1 MAILGLEAVVLVH
14 PLEFESVFGFRE
26 LGPWVVGVLDHA
38 LDQ

>member
-14 PLEFESVFGFRE
+14 PLEFESVFSFRE
-26 LGPWVVGVLDHA
+26 WSPWDVGVLDHA